1 MRRLITAALCAFA
14 MLGGAGV
21 TLGCAPPPPPAGPA
35 PPGPPARH
43 RVKAQPTATFELVE
57 GALKLPGPVVFETGN
72 DRLSPVSDEVL
83 EVVLDYMS
91 NKTEVTLL
99 RIEGHTDSDGT
110 PAANQTL
117 SERRALAVARWLTA
131 AGIDC
136 HRLLPVGFGQDRPVV
151 PNTTAD
157 NKAQNRRVAFV
168 NAALLGRPLGNL
180 PSDGGG
186 KHAGDPC
193 Q

>member
-1 MRRLITAALCAFA
+1 MSRNPTPVLCVLAALGAFWSAACA
-14 MLGGAGV
+14 
-21 TLGCAPPPPPAGPA
+21 APPPPAPASEAPA
-35 PPGPPARH
+35 PPAPH
-43 RVKAQPTATFELVE
+43 HVKTQTTFELVE
-57 GALKLPGPVVFETGN
+57 GALKLPGPIVFETGS
-72 DRLSPVSDEVL
+72 DRLSPVSDAPL
-83 EVVLDYMS
+83 EVVLEYLNAKS
-91 NKTEVTLL
+91 EVSLL

-110 PAANQTL
+110 PASNQSL
-117 SERRALAVARWLTA
+117 SELRALAVARWLVA

-136 HRLLPVGFGQDRPVV
+136 HRLLPVGFGQDRPMV

>member
-1 MRRLITAALCAFA
+1 MRRILPALLCAFA
-14 MLGGAGV
+14 MLGGVGV
-21 TLGCAPPPPPAGPA
+21 TFGCAPPPPPAA
-35 PPGPPARH
+35 PPAARH
-43 RVKAQPTATFELVE
+43 RVNPQPTVTFEVVG

-72 DRLSPVSDEVL
+72 DRLSPVSDPVL

-110 PAANQTL
+110 PASNQTL
-117 SERRALAVARWLTA
+117 SERRALSVARWLTA

-168 NAALLGRPLGNL
+168 NAALLGRPLG
-180 PSDGGG
+180 PQPADGGG
-186 KHAGDPC
+186 RPAGDPC